1 MENAGLFYLLICFG
15 TPQKVSLKKKK
26 QTDMIAVN

>member
-1 MENAGLFYLLICFG
+1 MENAGLFYLLIFFG

-26 QTDMIAVN
+26 TDMIAVN